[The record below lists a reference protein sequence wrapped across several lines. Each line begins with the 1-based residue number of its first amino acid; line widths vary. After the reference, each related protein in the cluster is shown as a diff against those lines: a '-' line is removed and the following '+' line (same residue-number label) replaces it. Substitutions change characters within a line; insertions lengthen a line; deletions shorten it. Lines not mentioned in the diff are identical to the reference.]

1 MIFRKLTSADYE
13 QFQPMIDEFRP
24 AKFTEEEFISLL
36 EYMSPFSQIW
46 VVEDNNEII
55 ATGTI
60 IYEKKF
66 IFNLCT
72 LAHIEDVCVK
82 REHRKKGIGK
92 QLILHLLNEAKTRKC
107 YKITLDCN
115 VSNVDFYLACGLEQ
129 RGVQMT
135 QLL

>member
-1 MIFRKLTSADYE
+1 MIIRKLNASDYT
-13 QFQPMIDEFRP
+13 QFQPMIEEFRP
-24 AKFTEEEFISLL
+24 SKFTEEEFLSLL

-46 VVEDNNEII
+46 VVEDENEII

-60 IYEKKF
+60 FYEKKF

-92 QLILHLLNEAKTRKC
+92 QLILHLLKEAKEHKC

-115 VSNVDFYLACGLEQ
+115 TSNVDFYLACGLEQ

-135 QLL
+135 KLI